1 VEEEEDD
8 DEEFAKQGDNGD
20 VNGTDN
26 IASSDD
32 EEEVDEFDELFEFTA
47 VVEIR

>member
-1 VEEEEDD
+1 MEEEEEDD
-8 DEEFAKQGDNGD
+8 EEEFAKQGDNGD

-32 EEEVDEFDELFEFTA
+32 EEVDEFDELFEFTA